1 VSALAR
7 LPQRGAERLGF
18 AGDVRR
24 MARIA
29 LVGVLAGGVACLIA
43 PGRASAQSA
52 SSAATREDAAREDAA
67 RRERA
72 IRVARDI
79 IKSARFAAL
88 ITQDPTTGSAART
101 IDPAPPDSAMVV
113 RFVTNPRSRKVR
125 QLARDARVTL
135 YYFDAKGMRYAAIS
149 GISREVRE
157 AAKKEALWYAEWT
170 PFYPQRERGAALFEV
185 VPQRLEVVSEGDGVV
200 GDSVTWAVP
209 VVRFPP
215 KGVRR

>member
-1 VSALAR
+1 MTGIV
-7 LPQRGAERLGF
+7 
-18 AGDVRR
+18 
-24 MARIA
+24 
-29 LVGVLAGGVACLIA
+29 LVGVLAGTMACVIA
-43 PGRASAQSA
+43 PPRAAAQSV
-52 SSAATREDAAREDAA
+52 SSAATGPDAA

-79 IKSARFAAL
+79 IRAARFAAL
-88 ITQDPTTGSAART
+88 ITQDPSTGSAART

-209 VVRFPP
+209 VVRFRP

>member
-1 VSALAR
+1 MSALAR
-7 LPQRGAERLGF
+7 APQRGAERLGY
-18 AGDVRR
+18 AGGVRCI
-24 MARIA
+24 ARIA
-29 LVGVLAGGVACLIA
+29 LVGVLAGAVACVIA
-43 PGRASAQSA
+43 PGRARAQSA
-52 SSAATREDAAREDAA
+52 SSAATGEDAA

-88 ITQDPTTGSAART
+88 ITQDPATGSAART

-149 GISREVRE
+149 GVAREVRE
-157 AAKKEALWYAEWT
+157 AAKKAALWYAEWT
-170 PFYPQRERGAALFEV
+170 PFYPQRERGAALYEV
-185 VPQRLEVVSEGDGVV
+185 VPQRLEVVSDGDGVV
-200 GDSVTWAVP
+200 GDSVSWAVP
-209 VVRFPP
+209 VVRFPA